1 MRPGLSFSHFGM
13 FVSDPARMEAFY
25 VGVLDF
31 TVTDR
36 GQLPGPNGP
45 LDLIF
50 LSRDPAEHHQIV
62 LVSGRPSDGGF
73 NPINQISF
81 RADSLATLRDMHA
94 RLQRGGA
101 SDIAPVTHGNAVSI
115 YARDPEGNRVEL
127 FMDLPWY
134 VQQPLRID
142 VDFSQ
147 DDASLMAWLEAH
159 ARSQADFKPRAQW
172 QAEMAQRMG
181 ISAAPTEDHGPA

>member
-13 FVSDPARMEAFY
+13 FVSDVTRMEAFY

-36 GQLPGPNGP
+36 GQLPGPHGP
-45 LDLIF
+45 MNLVF

-62 LVSGRPSDGGF
+62 LVSGRPQDGSF

-81 RADSLATLRDMHA
+81 RADSLATLRDMHT
-94 RLQRGGA
+94 RLQCGGA
-101 SDIAPVTHGNAVSI
+101 RDIAPVTHGNAVSI
-115 YARDPEGNRVEL
+115 YARDPEGNRIEL

-159 ARSQADFKPRAQW
+159 ARRQADFKPRAQW

-181 ISAAPTEDHGPA
+181 ITSTPPKGQSPA